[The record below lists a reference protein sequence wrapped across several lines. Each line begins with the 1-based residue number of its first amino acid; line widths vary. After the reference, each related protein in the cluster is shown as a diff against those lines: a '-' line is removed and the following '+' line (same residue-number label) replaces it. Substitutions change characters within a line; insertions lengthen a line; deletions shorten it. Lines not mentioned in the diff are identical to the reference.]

1 MIGIPNKIY
10 ELRTE
15 RKMPQRELAKKSGL
29 SRSTIADI
37 ENGNED
43 PRQSTMIA
51 IAKALNLSVTEVFDL
66 DWKK

>member
-1 MIGIPNKIY
+1 MIGVANNIY
-10 ELRTE
+10 KLRTE
-15 RKMPQRELAKKSGL
+15 KKMSQRDLAKKSGL

-51 IAKALNLSVTEVFDL
+51 IAKALNLSVTEVFNL

>member
-1 MIGIPNKIY
+1 
-10 ELRTE
+10 
-15 RKMPQRELAKKSGL
+15 MPQRELAKKSGL

-51 IAKALNLSVTEVFDL
+51 IAKALNLSVVEVFDL
-66 DWKK
+66 DWRK